1 VSTSYYPI
9 SLSEY
14 SLTHGTALN
23 QELKHVYKAPNV
35 RTTSIHPGWA
45 RTPLIAPV
53 EQELRRRGAAISEP
67 SEVADAVVNSIFS
80 CRGGQ
85 VFLPAGVSKATMLR
99 ALPNWL
105 QENARDEFSKTVLD
119 SIKLKS

>member
-1 VSTSYYPI
+1 V
-9 SLSEY
+9 L
-14 SLTHGTALN
+14 
-23 QELKHVYKAPNV
+23 
-35 RTTSIHPGWA
+35 TTSIHPGWA

-67 SEVADAVVNSIFS
+67 SEVADAVANSIFS

-85 VFLPAGVSKATMLR
+85 VFLPAGGSNVGLVR
-99 ALPNWL
+99 GLPNWL
-105 QENARDEFSKTVLD
+105 QEHARDGVSKTVLD